1 MSWRIRWIG
10 MKTNNNNETNYKIFK
25 CYSNFFQFAFSGLV
39 PGDALKLI
47 ENAALNDEVKLQTG
61 FEAYDECTSKSNKL
75 KSF

>member
-1 MSWRIRWIG
+1 
-10 MKTNNNNETNYKIFK
+10 
-25 CYSNFFQFAFSGLV
+25 
-39 PGDALKLI
+39 LKLI